1 MIDNWNSCLKAQTV
15 SKKDQPQSYY
25 LAYRI
30 KEEELLEYIAK
41 SHAIS
46 VVIGGFE
53 TGGRESTKCYNK

>member
-1 MIDNWNSCLKAQTV
+1 MKAQTV

-25 LAYRI
+25 LAYWI

-41 SHAIS
+41 SHTIS

-53 TGGRESTKCYNK
+53 TGGRQSTKGYNK